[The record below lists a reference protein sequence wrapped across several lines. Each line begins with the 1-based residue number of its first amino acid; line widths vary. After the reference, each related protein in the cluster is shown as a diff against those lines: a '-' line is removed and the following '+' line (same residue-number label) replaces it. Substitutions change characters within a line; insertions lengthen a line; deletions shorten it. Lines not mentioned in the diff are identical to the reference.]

1 MKIFKNKLSDI
12 LKMYKASVDSTYFL
26 LIQKFSIN
34 LKFVNLEKFHAMG
47 VHNLILLKNI
57 LRTLIFQEI
66 LNGLLIKLTVSILK
80 VRVGFKIVNKLVLKS
95 LTLFKKSRKNKKVE
109 E

>member
-12 LKMYKASVDSTYFL
+12 LKMYKVSADSIYFL

-34 LKFVNLEKFHAMG
+34 LKFVNLENFHVMG

-57 LRTLIFQEI
+57 LRILILQEI
-66 LNGLLIKLTVSILK
+66 LNGLLIKFYFRFLK
-80 VRVGFKIVNKLVLKS
+80 VRLDFKIVNK
-95 LTLFKKSRKNKKVE
+95 
-109 E
+109 